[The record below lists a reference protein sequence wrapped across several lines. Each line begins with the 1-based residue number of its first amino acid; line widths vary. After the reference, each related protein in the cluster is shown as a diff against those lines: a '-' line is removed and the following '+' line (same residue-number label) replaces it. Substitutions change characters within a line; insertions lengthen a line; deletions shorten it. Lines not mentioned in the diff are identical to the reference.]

1 MGDLDLRRLRYFLTL
16 ADELNYGRAAEVL
29 HIAQPALSRSIVALE
44 HDLGVRLFERSRAGT
59 RLAPAGEL
67 LRDEARELLRL
78 AETLQR
84 RVRVADRED
93 RSITIGFMPGLIM
106 TPVVRHLEERFPGLQ
121 VNVARTSWADQITA
135 LRDGRFDASCAYR
148 PFDDTGLTV
157 VDLYC
162 ELRVVALP
170 TDHRHAGRSE
180 LTLADLD
187 GDVLLQPLET
197 VPEWPGA
204 VAFGPPT
211 GFVSPAT
218 EPTVEEKFER
228 VAAGRGVI
236 VIPESA
242 ARYYHRPDLV
252 FAVVTDLPD
261 TQVCLAIETRRRSP
275 ILRELMRS
283 AHIVS
288 CPDVDEASVGA

>member
-16 ADELNYGRAAEVL
+16 ADELNYGRAAEKL
-29 HIAQPALSRSIVALE
+29 RIAQPALSRSIVALE
-44 HDLGVRLFERSRAGT
+44 RDLGVRLFERSRAGT
-59 RLAPAGEL
+59 RLAAAGEL
-67 LRDEARELLRL
+67 LQTEARELLRS
-78 AETLQR
+78 ADILQR
-84 RVRVADRED
+84 RVRVADREG

-121 VNVARTSWADQITA
+121 VNVVRTSWADQITA

-157 VDLYC
+157 IDLYA

-170 TDHRHAGRSE
+170 SDHRHAGRME

-204 VAFGPPT
+204 VALPT
-211 GFVSPAT
+211 A

-242 ARYYHRPDLV
+242 ARYYHRPDLT
-252 FAVVTDLPD
+252 FAVVTDLPM
-261 TQVCLAIETRRRSP
+261 TEICLAVESRRRSP

-283 AHIVS
+283 AHVVG
-288 CPDVDEASVGA
+288 CPDADQASVGA